1 MDAILQVWSIIWIS
15 LVSFSIATAT
25 VVTVSFDSLT
35 FLRCLGREESF
46 RLLLDIDIK
55 TLTFFKFVKQIS
67 QHVQKKA
74 NLFCFNI
81 NIIYIFP
88 PSGTV

>member
-1 MDAILQVWSIIWIS
+1 MDAFILQVWSIIWIS

-67 QHVQKKA
+67 QHVQKKQTSLA
-74 NLFCFNI
+74 L
-81 NIIYIFP
+81 IY
-88 PSGTV
+88 T

>member
-1 MDAILQVWSIIWIS
+1 MDAFILQVWSIIWIS

-46 RLLLDIDIK
+46 RLLLDIDIN
-55 TLTFFKFVKQIS
+55 TYIQVFKFVKQIS
-67 QHVQKKA
+67 QHVQKKQTSLA
-74 NLFCFNI
+74 L
-81 NIIYIFP
+81 IY
-88 PSGTV
+88 T

>member
-1 MDAILQVWSIIWIS
+1 MDAILLQVWSIIWIS

-46 RLLLDIDIK
+46 RLLLAIDIN
-55 TLTFFKFVKQIS
+55 TD
-67 QHVQKKA
+67 
-74 NLFCFNI
+74 
-81 NIIYIFP
+81 IFQ
-88 PSGTV
+88 VC